1 MTNSEFDPQ
10 TITINDSLFD
20 DIYESE
26 TQNDVLKIIEEI
38 KKTSG
43 IENITYAML
52 SSIPQQSKAPSI
64 LTTYNENWQELYLS
78 KGFLKDDPTVNRIF
92 ESALPF
98 EWSKIV
104 CRTPRE
110 QHVMDL
116 SREYGV
122 GESGLTIPLRGLRG
136 ELGILTIT
144 GQNAFDPPLKSCYA
158 RTFSQVGLYL
168 HEWQARKA
176 GLRSRQDIPRLS
188 AREKDCLALCAE
200 GLMAQRI
207 SERLGISEAA
217 IRLYL
222 SSARTKLRSQTTC
235 GAVAKA
241 IRLGII

>member
-10 TITINDSLFD
+10 IITINDRLFD
-20 DIYESE
+20 DINESD
-26 TQNDVLKIIEEI
+26 TQNDILRIVEEI
-38 KKTSG
+38 KNSSG
-43 IENITYAML
+43 IENLTYAML
-52 SSIPQQSKAPSI
+52 SAVPQQRKAPPLI
-64 LTTYNENWQELYLS
+64 TTYNEIWQELYLS
-78 KGFLKDDPTVNRIF
+78 KGFLKDDPTVNRLF

-104 CRTPRE
+104 SRTPRE
-110 QHVMDL
+110 QLVMDL

-144 GQNAFDPPLKSCYA
+144 GQNSFAPPLKSCYA

-168 HEWQARKA
+168 HEWHARKA
-176 GLRSRQDIPRLS
+176 GLRSEQDIPRLS
-188 AREKDCLALCAE
+188 AREKDCLTLCAE
-200 GLMAQRI
+200 GLMGQRI
-207 SERLGISEAA
+207 SEKLGISEAA

>member
-10 TITINDSLFD
+10 IITINDRLFD
-20 DIYESE
+20 DINESD
-26 TQNDVLKIIEEI
+26 TQNDILRIVEEI
-38 KKTSG
+38 KNSSG
-43 IENITYAML
+43 IENLTYAML
-52 SSIPQQSKAPSI
+52 SAIPQQRKAPPLI
-64 LTTYNENWQELYLS
+64 TTYNEIWQELYLS
-78 KGFLKDDPTVNRIF
+78 KGFLKDDPTVNRLF

-110 QHVMDL
+110 QLVMDL

-144 GQNAFDPPLKSCYA
+144 GQNGFAPPLKSCYA

-168 HEWQARKA
+168 HEWHARKA
-176 GLRSRQDIPRLS
+176 GLRSEQDIPRLS

-200 GLMAQRI
+200 GLMGQRI
-207 SERLGISEAA
+207 SEKLGISEAA